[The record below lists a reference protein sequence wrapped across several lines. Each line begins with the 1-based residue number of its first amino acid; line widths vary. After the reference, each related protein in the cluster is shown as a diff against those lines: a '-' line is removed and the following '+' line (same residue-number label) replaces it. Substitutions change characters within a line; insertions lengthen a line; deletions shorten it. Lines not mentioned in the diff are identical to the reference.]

1 MRQGGAPHAV
11 PLGWG
16 ALSGVAGGGGLL
28 VFYRA
33 LAKGPMSVV
42 APVSGLMAAL
52 VPAVVGVARGDRLS
66 PVAIT
71 GIALCLVAICFV
83 SVERSAGPM
92 RLGDGPV
99 LAVIAGASFGAFFV
113 FIRLGDDG
121 TLWPLTISKVTGVAV
136 VAIVALAARRGPRA
150 VLRDRRVV
158 AIALLAG
165 TLDVLGNAL
174 YVLAARAG
182 MLSVAGVLSSLYP
195 ASTVLLARFVH
206 GETAAADPAGR
217 PRHRRGR
224 SRASSP
230 PAERTRHRRDARM
243 SVPPVAGCVDQRMPR
258 STTMSECCGLERSPA
273 DSRAAR

>member
-1 MRQGGAPHAV
+1 MEILLLSLPAGLALLAVVGTVQGGSPHAG
-11 PLGWG
+11 PLAWG
-16 ALSGVAGGGGLL
+16 AGSGIAGGVGLL

-66 PVAIT
+66 P
-71 GIALCLVAICFV
+71 IALAGMVLCLVAICFV
-83 SVERSAGPM
+83 SVEKSAGPM
-92 RLGDGPV
+92 RMGDGPV
-99 LAVIAGASFGAFFV
+99 LAVIAGTSFGAFFV

-121 TLWPLTISKVTGVAV
+121 TMWPLTASKLTGLAV
-136 VAIVALAARRGPRA
+136 VVIVAAAAGRGPK
-150 VLRDRRVV
+150 VLLHDRGVI

-165 TLDVLGNAL
+165 TLDVLGNGL

-206 GETAAADPAGR
+206 GERLRPIQRIGLVIALAGI
-217 PRHRRGR
+217 GL
-224 SRASSP
+224 
-230 PAERTRHRRDARM
+230 
-243 SVPPVAGCVDQRMPR
+243 V
-258 STTMSECCGLERSPA
+258 TTG
-273 DSRAAR
+273 